1 MAITD
6 QTEAPPKGPSF
17 KVQLIGLLVA
27 TLAAVGLGWGAG
39 MYLKGQEAP
48 AAAADTQ
55 APAAAGGHG
64 EAAGGHGDKAGGH
77 GEAAKEGAHGA
88 PAANPLLIDLAPLT
102 TNLAA
107 PNQVWVRME
116 ASIVLDQP
124 QPPEL
129 PEAIHQDL
137 LAYLRTLKLHQ
148 IEGASGYQH
157 LKADLEERARIRSG
171 GHVTQVLIRTLLLE

>member
-1 MAITD
+1 MAIVE
-6 QTEAPPKGPSF
+6 QTAAPPKGPSLMG
-17 KVQLIGLLVA
+17 QMIGLLVA
-27 TLAAVGLGWGAG
+27 TVAAVGLGWGAG
-39 MYLKGQEAP
+39 MYMKSHDP
-48 AAAADTQ
+48 AAAAAGAE
-55 APAAAGGHG
+55 APAAGGHG

-77 GEAAKEGAHGA
+77 GEAAEGGDHGA
-88 PAANPLLIDLAPLT
+88 PPANPLLIDLAPLT

-107 PNQVWVRME
+107 PNQVWVRLE

-137 LAYLRTLKLHQ
+137 LAYLRTIKLHQ

-157 LKADLEERARIRSG
+157 MKADMEERARIRSG
-171 GHVTQVLIRTLLLE
+171 GHVKQVLIRTLLLE